1 MQKPRRERLYNVGL
15 QIACLVISLVLYW
28 LLWGSVEGF
37 VKAVDQ
43 GDLLFGDFIIHY
55 YPMGEQFS
63 GEQLPVEGYLYT
75 AFFAS
80 ILAVLAQLPLTEAT
94 VIWGGLQITV
104 AVWLYAITA
113 GSVLGLGK
121 RNRAL
126 LLLLFLTSLPLLHN
140 FKWGQ
145 VSVFVTLSIVLA
157 LVCQQRGRS
166 AVAGLILA
174 VATSV
179 KYYPGVL
186 LVYFLIQR
194 DWRFII
200 TFALGVLACYGL
212 LPMLLLGVEGWSNF
226 TTQSS
231 ANFPTYHTFLGSA
244 GSQYFVHV
252 IVRWAYNF
260 GAEVTETGYHVLR
273 WSGVVLFAGHIGLAE
288 WFRRRGGKARCGPV
302 GDDCLTRPTFGG
314 AEFVAALFR
323 LFAVVPND
331 IGAVDLRVDDR
342 GVGAMSNGVV
352 AYRFY
357 RGLEYLC
364 FSGLPA
370 MEAVL

>member
-1 MQKPRRERLYNVGL
+1 MQKSRMERLYNIGL
-15 QIACLVISLVLYW
+15 QIACLVVSLVLYW
-28 LLWGSVEGF
+28 LLWGSVGEF

-43 GDLLFGDFIIHY
+43 GGLLFGDFIIHY

-63 GEQLPVEGYLYT
+63 SEQLPLGGFLYS

-80 ILAVLAQLPLTEAT
+80 ILAVLAQLPLNEAK
-94 VIWGGLQITV
+94 VIWGGFQITA

-145 VSVFVTLSIVLA
+145 VSVFVTLSIVQA
-157 LVCQQRGRS
+157 LVWQQRGRS
-166 AVAGLILA
+166 AMAGLILA
-174 VATSV
+174 VAASV

-200 TFALGVLACYGL
+200 TFALGVLACYCL

-226 TTQSS
+226 TTQSITCC
-231 ANFPTYHTFLGSA
+231 FK
-244 GSQYFVHV
+244 
-252 IVRWAYNF
+252 
-260 GAEVTETGYHVLR
+260 VLTVKNVKGTILNKTNIT
-273 WSGVVLFAGHIGLAE
+273 SF
-288 WFRRRGGKARCGPV
+288 
-302 GDDCLTRPTFGG
+302 
-314 AEFVAALFR
+314 
-323 LFAVVPND
+323 
-331 IGAVDLRVDDR
+331 
-342 GVGAMSNGVV
+342 
-352 AYRFY
+352 
-357 RGLEYLC
+357 
-364 FSGLPA
+364 
-370 MEAVL
+370 